1 MPGKNIIKIYD
12 ENGYYHVY
20 NRGVEKREVFLDHQD
35 YVVFI
40 SYLRD
45 YLCPPDDLVKIYQ
58 SRKIKNYS
66 GVVDLLAY
74 CLMPNHFHFLLKQH
88 TRRSMTDFMKSLLTR
103 YSMYFN
109 RKYERV
115 GTLFQGNYRAVTIS
129 SDEQLIYTSR
139 YLHRNPLSLDAASGL
154 DPEAFLKLRDYS
166 YSSLQNYLGY
176 IDQDWIKKDEA
187 MNIFVEEDKVSAYK
201 EFIVGENTSGL
212 DPEVM
217 EG

>member
-1 MPGKNIIKIYD
+1 MPGKNIVKIYD

-35 YVVFI
+35 YVVFL

-45 YLCPPDDLVKIYQ
+45 YLCPADTLIKVYQ
-58 SRKIKNYS
+58 SRKLKNYS
-66 GVVDLLAY
+66 GTVSLLAY
-74 CLMPNHFHFLLKQH
+74 CLMPNHFHFLLKQ
-88 TRRSMTDFMKSLLTR
+88 RMGRSMTDFMKSLLTR

-115 GTLFQGNYRAVTIS
+115 GSLFQGTYRAVSIT

-139 YLHRNPLSLDAASGL
+139 YIHRNPSLVDPTSGL
-154 DPEAFLKLRDYS
+154 NPEVFLELRNYS
-166 YSSLQNYLGY
+166 YSSLQNYLEY
-176 IDQDWIKKDEA
+176 IDQDWIKKDEVI
-187 MNIFVEEDKVSAYK
+187 NIFREGDKISAYK
-201 EFIVGENTSGL
+201 DFVVGEDSSGF

-217 EG
+217 VE